1 MNEDFKDRK
10 DNYVS
15 TITLY
20 EEKIATYKSKFERL
34 NLEQKNKCN
43 ELQNNIDQLNNQ
55 ICKEKEHKPVQTD
68 HDRKHVE
75 VM

>member
-34 NLEQKNKCN
+34 NLE
-43 ELQNNIDQLNNQ
+43 
-55 ICKEKEHKPVQTD
+55 
-68 HDRKHVE
+68 
-75 VM
+75 